1 MTVSGLG
8 AVWFTLI
15 VCCVVVG
22 LLFDLNLDD
31 LDVVF
36 ALLGLQC
43 VLVLDW
49 RGGNDLLRLTISI
62 VCFRNLILTLAR
74 RFERRLE
81 WCLERLPQTIRRTMR
96 SCDWSNSQ
104 SGERSYA
111 TRATSLP
118 SGRGKLAQALVLVLA
133 LLLEPV
139 PVAVHSPVA
148 CSTLAFF
155 ELGNTNLSRP

>member
-15 VCCVVVG
+15 VCCVVG

-31 LDVVF
+31 LDIAI
-36 ALLGLQC
+36 ALLLQC

-49 RGGNDLLRLTISI
+49 RGGKDLLRLTISI

-81 WCLERLPQTIRRTMR
+81 WCLERLP
-96 SCDWSNSQ
+96 
-104 SGERSYA
+104 
-111 TRATSLP
+111 
-118 SGRGKLAQALVLVLA
+118 
-133 LLLEPV
+133 
-139 PVAVHSPVA
+139 
-148 CSTLAFF
+148 
-155 ELGNTNLSRP
+155 